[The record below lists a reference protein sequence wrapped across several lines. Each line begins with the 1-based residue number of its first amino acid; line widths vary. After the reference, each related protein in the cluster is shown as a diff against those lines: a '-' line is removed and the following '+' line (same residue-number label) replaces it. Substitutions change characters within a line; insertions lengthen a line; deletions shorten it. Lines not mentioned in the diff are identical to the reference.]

1 VLALQLIGGGLAEA
15 FSMFWETLWALVL
28 GFALSG
34 AVQAFV
40 SRDRMQ
46 KALGDHRPATL
57 AKSSLFGVISSSCSY
72 AASALAKTLFARG
85 ADFTTSMVF
94 MIASTNLVVELGIVL
109 WLLIGWQFALAEFVG
124 GAIMIM
130 LLGVILPRVV
140 TPAMVEDARS
150 RHARDQAID
159 HGEEHADSSPAGPVS
174 RRLRSRRGWSDA
186 AAYAISDLTMLRK
199 ELVLGFLIAGFLS
212 ALVPAVV
219 WQSIFF
225 TGHGFWSSFE
235 NVLIAP
241 LIAVLS
247 FVCSVGNVPLAAAL
261 WQGGASFG
269 GVVAFVFADLITLP
283 LLLIYRKYWGTRVTV
298 RILIVFWATMSA
310 AGLAVEY
317 LFTLLQIPAPA
328 RRTIS
333 ALGGIG
339 WNATTWLNIAAL
351 LVFGVLYWLYR
362 TRTVADSKYA
372 KDPVCGM
379 QVERA
384 HAPAQRTHDHT
395 VSYFCSDRC
404 ATRFDSDPARYSTN
418 TTPAGPA
425 SESHEGAPMNQH
437 HAAAQTAIDPICG
450 MTVDTATAEHTASH
464 NGQQYYFCS
473 AGCMK
478 AFTLN
483 PDAFIPV
490 ESAQS

>member
-1 VLALQLIGGGLAEA
+1 VSALQLIGEGLGEA
-15 FSMFWETLWALVL
+15 FSMFWATLWALVL
-28 GFALSG
+28 GFGLSG

-46 KALGDHRPATL
+46 KALGDHRPRTL
-57 AKSSLFGVISSSCSY
+57 AKASVFGVISSSCSY

-124 GAIMIM
+124 GAIMIA
-130 LLGVILPRVV
+130 LLGIVLPRVV
-140 TPAMVEDARS
+140 PPGRAEQARARRGREDAPVDHTGNEDPS
-150 RHARDQAID
+150 ADGSAARIRTRA
-159 HGEEHADSSPAGPVS
+159 
-174 RRLRSRRGWSDA
+174 GWSDA
-186 AAYAISDLTMLRK
+186 AAYTISDLTMLRK
-199 ELVLGFLIAGFLS
+199 ELVLGFLIAGFLA
-212 ALVPAVV
+212 ALVPATV

-225 TGHGFWSSFE
+225 TGHGFWSSLE

-261 WQGGASFG
+261 WQGGISFG

-283 LLLIYRKYWGTRVTV
+283 LLLTYRKYWGTRLTI

-317 LFTLLQIPAPA
+317 LFALLRIPAPE
-328 RRTIS
+328 RRPLA

-339 WNATTWLNIAAL
+339 WDATTWLNIAAL
-351 LVFGVLYWLYR
+351 LLFGVLYWLYR
-362 TRTVADSKYA
+362 TRAVAGSKYA

-384 HAPAQRTHDHT
+384 HAPATRTHDHT

-404 ATRFDSDPARYSTN
+404 ATRFDSDPDRYR
-418 TTPAGPA
+418 TTPTDTD
-425 SESHEGAPMNQH
+425 EGTPMNEDE
-437 HAAAQTAIDPICG
+437 AAGQTAIDPICG
-450 MTVDTATAEHTASH
+450 MTVEIATAEHTASH
-464 NGQQYYFCS
+464 DGQQYYFCS
-473 AGCMK
+473 PGCQK

-483 PDAFIPV
+483 PDAFL

>member
-1 VLALQLIGGGLAEA
+1 VSVLQLIGDGLGEA

-28 GFALSG
+28 GFGLSG

-46 KALGDHRPATL
+46 SALGDHRPATL
-57 AKSSLFGVISSSCSY
+57 AKASVFGVISSSCSY

-124 GAIMIM
+124 GAIMIA
-130 LLGVILPRVV
+130 LLGIILPRVV
-140 TPAMVEDARS
+140 PSTLARQAWADQDRHDAPDEASGPDETSKPTAM
-150 RHARDQAID
+150 
-159 HGEEHADSSPAGPVS
+159 S
-174 RRLRSRRGWSDA
+174 RRLRSRAGWSDA
-186 AAYAISDLTMLRK
+186 AAYTISDLTMLRK
-199 ELVLGFLIAGFLS
+199 ELVLGFLIAGFLA

-225 TGHGFWSSFE
+225 TGHGFWSSLE
-235 NVLIAP
+235 NVAIAP

-261 WQGGASFG
+261 WHGGISFG

-283 LLLIYRKYWGTRVTV
+283 LLLIYRKYYGTRITV
-298 RILIVFWATMSA
+298 RILIVFWATMST

-317 LFTLLQIPAPA
+317 LFTLLQVPTPA
-328 RRTIS
+328 RRPIT
-333 ALGGIG
+333 AMGGIG

-351 LVFGVLYWLYR
+351 LVFGVLYWLSK
-362 TRTVADSKYA
+362 TRSVAGSTYA

-379 QVERA
+379 QVERG

-404 ATRFDSDPARYSTN
+404 AARFDSDPARYRTS
-418 TTPAGPA
+418 TTPAQAVSG
-425 SESHEGAPMNQH
+425 SDEGASMNQH
-437 HAAAQTAIDPICG
+437 PASAATAIDPICG
-450 MTVDTATAEHTASH
+450 MTVDIATAEHTASH
-464 NGQQYYFCS
+464 DGQQYYFCGP
-473 AGCMK
+473 GCVK

-483 PDAFIPV
+483 PGAFLPTTT
-490 ESAQS
+490 S